1 MQINTLYSI
10 SPIDG
15 RYYDKVKNLSQ
26 YFSEYAFM
34 KYRVRVEI
42 LYLLALSKLSLKNF
56 PELTPQQVDSLTNL
70 YTHFSES
77 DAQRIKEIEQAI
89 NHDVKAIEY
98 FIKERIQRLELQPIV
113 EFVHFGLTSQD
124 INNTAIPLSI
134 KEFLQEEFFPLFE
147 QFIQELKAF
156 ARQYKDVPMM
166 ARTHGQPAST
176 TTLGKEMY
184 VFVYRLE
191 NQLNELK
198 RIPLKAKFGGS
209 IGNMNAHY
217 AAYPNIPWL
226 SFADEFIQSLGLERS
241 SFTTQIENYD
251 YLAALCDAFK
261 RINTILIDLCTD
273 VWLYTSIQYFKQKA
287 NPQEVGSSAMP
298 HKVNPIDFENAE
310 GNLKYANALFT
321 FMSEKLPVS
330 RWQRDLTDSTVL
342 RNIGVP
348 FAHTLLSIKSL
359 QKGWQ
364 KLEPNLTAIEKD
376 LQNNW
381 QIIAEAIQTI
391 LRREQYPHP
400 YEALKSLTRGN
411 TEITKE
417 TLHQFIDQLPVHNTL
432 KDELKAITPQN
443 YTGKQPDY

>member
-1 MQINTLYSI
+1 MQMNTLYSI

-77 DAQRIKEIEQAI
+77 DAQRIKEIETAI

-98 FIKERIQRLELQPIV
+98 FIKERIQLLELQPIS

-134 KEFLQEEFFPLFE
+134 KEFLQEEFFPLSE
-147 QFIQELKAF
+147 QFIKELKAF

-166 ARTHGQPAST
+166 ARTHGQPASP

-273 VWLYTSIQYFKQKA
+273 VWLYISIQYFKQKA

-364 KLEPNLTAIEKD
+364 KLEPHITTIEKD

-400 YEALKSLTRGN
+400 YEVLKSLTRGN
-411 TEITKE
+411 TEVTKE
-417 TLHQFIDQLPVHNTL
+417 TLHQFIDQLPIHNTL